1 MLSLSTLLLTHVP
14 GYGGDCEFNCCH
26 PPHPTKL
33 HVSQAVYLRGTAG
46 IEIDLVDIQDY
57 IDEGKN
63 IEFSVVF
70 REEYSPLTFD
80 VLVGCG
86 GCASLRTPDGYHGWD
101 QPNYTHNL
109 WPKPM
114 TYQSGVF
121 EPFTQH
127 AYFPLLPKG
136 QARMF
141 NAGQLKDCDSDHFSI
156 RVVTYD
162 NATHD
167 LTYSIALGCEGGLQC
182 EEFTF
187 RELFLFPLYV
197 IRSHGAHWNEAG
209 YTLPLIG
216 IVVLI
221 IYVAA
226 LYWSG
231 YRSWLFLYEPVAI
244 LQPNRIYDAIVKGDR
259 SYTPR
264 FGQLPCVSWKPSPR
278 AVIYAFVVGALVV
291 DLFESLT
298 HFFIAI
304 HALNKGSQP
313 YEMRGVG
320 IYFGLVLGFGK
331 IAPLVLV
338 ALVWRFHRAIPEFVW
353 RTYSFKCVL
362 GRKWEGFGFYSPMW
376 AHGAW
381 SIVEILFLGGP
392 GLIWLGA
399 GYWIFPFGMLL
410 AGTYRLGVWLVNPSG
425 YRRGVQFRYPAYDGR
440 WLRDDGACTDETKRL
455 LLDIYNSYYDAR
467 SYAKDGS
474 GEPLMRPPPETR
486 IPEGEPMPMM
496 DDEDKTSPPAYSDSL
511 RVSSTRALSVTE
523 LAQLGRR

>member
-1 MLSLSTLLLTHVP
+1 MLIPRPFLS
-14 GYGGDCEFNCCH
+14 
-26 PPHPTKL
+26 
-33 HVSQAVYLRGTAG
+33 
-46 IEIDLVDIQDY
+46 
-57 IDEGKN
+57 
-63 IEFSVVF
+63 
-70 REEYSPLTFD
+70 
-80 VLVGCG
+80 
-86 GCASLRTPDGYHGWD
+86 GCASHRTPDGYHGWD

-114 TYQSGVF
+114 TYQPGVL
-121 EPFTQH
+121 EAFTQH

-141 NAGQLKDCDSDHFSI
+141 NAGQLKDCESAHFSI

-167 LTYSIALGCEGGLQC
+167 LTYSIALGCEDGLQC
-182 EEFTF
+182 EEFSF
-187 RELFLFPLYV
+187 QELFLFPLYV
-197 IRSHGAHWNEAG
+197 IRSHGSHWNEAG
-209 YTLPLIG
+209 FTLPLIA
-216 IVVLI
+216 IVVLM

-278 AVIYAFVVGALVV
+278 AVIYALVVGALVV
-291 DLFESLT
+291 DIFESLT

-320 IYFGLVLGFGK
+320 TYFGLVLGFGK
-331 IAPLVLV
+331 ITPLVLV

-353 RTYSFKCVL
+353 RTYTFKCVL
-362 GRKWEGFGFYSPMW
+362 CRKWEGFGFYSPMW

-381 SIVEILFLGGP
+381 SIIEIFFLGGL

-399 GYWIFPFGMLL
+399 GYWVFPFGMLL
-410 AGTYRLGVWLVNPSG
+410 AGTYRLGIWLVNPSN
-425 YRRGVQFRYPAYDGR
+425 YKRGVQFRYPTYDGR
-440 WLRDDGACTDETKRL
+440 WLRNGDLCTEETKRL
-455 LLDIYNSYYDAR
+455 LLDIYNRYYDAR
-467 SYAKDGS
+467 SYTSDGS
-474 GEPLMRPPPETR
+474 NERLMQAPPDTQIPDGDPMPYMEGDTAAPPP
-486 IPEGEPMPMM
+486 
-496 DDEDKTSPPAYSDSL
+496 SYSDSM
-511 RVSSTRALSVTE
+511 RFAAAHTLSVTE